1 MADRYDFTAN
11 VTTSGS
17 GSGSTAGFSVTQT
30 NVSLGSSVSAN
41 VIGGGSGPMGY
52 TPVKGVD
59 YSDGKEVELQRT
71 ATHLQWRYTG
81 ESWTDLLLL
90 SDLDGTDGKEVELQT
105 TATHIQWRLT
115 GEAWTNLVAL
125 SSLKGDKGDAGADST
140 VPGPANTLSIG
151 SVTEGA
157 AAASITGAAPTQ
169 TLNLTLPRGNA
180 GVDGYNPMTV
190 SATPPLGASI
200 GDLWYQP

>member
-1 MADRYDFTAN
+1 MADKYEFTAN
-11 VTTSGS
+11 V
-17 GSGSTAGFSVTQT
+17 VEQT
-30 NVSLGSSVSAN
+30 GGASASSAYTVIQSNASIGATITGQ
-41 VIGGGSGPMGY
+41 VIGGGAGPQGD

-59 YSDGKEVELQRT
+59 YF
-71 ATHLQWRYTG
+71 
-81 ESWTDLLLL
+81 
-90 SDLDGTDGKEVELQT
+90 DGKEVELQT

-115 GEAWTNLVAL
+115 GEAWTNLVEL
-125 SSLKGDKGDAGADST
+125 SSLKGDRGDAGADSV

-180 GVDGYNPMTV
+180 GADGYNPMTV